1 LISQILEMLELKN
14 ISFTYID
21 NVVIEDVSFVIK
33 KGENIALIGES
44 GCGKSTLLKLIY
56 GLYDLDKGVISYK
69 DKIILGPKYNL
80 IPGEDYIK
88 YLAQDFDLMP
98 YISVEENVGKFLSN
112 IYRDKKKARVQEL
125 LEMVEMTEFAKV
137 KAKYLSGGQQQRV
150 ALARVLALE
159 PEILLLDEPFSQID
173 TFRKNALRRNLFRY
187 LKEKQITCIIAT
199 HDSTDALSFSD
210 ETIVMKDG
218 KILAKNAP
226 KELFKNPSDRYVA
239 SLFGEIN
246 ELKLSQLNSAEQE
259 DKTILVY
266 PHQLK
271 ANENGVL
278 NVIVKQSYF
287 KGTHYLIES
296 VFENTVLFFEN
307 ASDLEPETK
316 ISLSLQI

>member
-1 LISQILEMLELKN
+1 MISQISEMLELKN

-33 KGENIALIGES
+33 KGENIAIIGES

-112 IYRDKKKARVQEL
+112 IYIDKKKARVQEL

-210 ETIVMKDG
+210 ETIVMKNG

-226 KELFKNPSDRYVA
+226 KELFENPSDKYVA

-246 ELKLSQLNSAEQE
+246 ELKLSQLDSAEQE

-278 NVIVKQSYF
+278 KVIVKQSYF

>member
-1 LISQILEMLELKN
+1 MLELKN

-33 KGENIALIGES
+33 KGENIAIIGES

-69 DKIILGPKYNL
+69 DNIILGPKYNL

-210 ETIVMKDG
+210 ETIVMKNG
-218 KILAKNAP
+218 KVLAKNAP
-226 KELFKNPSDRYVA
+226 KELFENPSDKYVA

-271 ANENGVL
+271 VNENGIL
-278 NVIVKQSYF
+278 KVIVTQSYF

>member
-1 LISQILEMLELKN
+1 MISQISEMLELKN

-33 KGENIALIGES
+33 KGENIAIIGES

-210 ETIVMKDG
+210 ETIVMKNG
-218 KILAKNAP
+218 KVLAKNAP
-226 KELFKNPSDRYVA
+226 KELFENPSDRYVA

-246 ELKLSQLNSAEQE
+246 ELKLSQLNDVEQE

-278 NVIVKQSYF
+278 KVIVKQSYF

>member
-1 LISQILEMLELKN
+1 MISQISEMLELKN

-33 KGENIALIGES
+33 KGENIAIIGES

-112 IYRDKKKARVQEL
+112 IYIDKKKARVQEL

-210 ETIVMKDG
+210 ETIVMENG
-218 KILAKNAP
+218 KILDKNAP
-226 KELFKNPSDRYVA
+226 KELFENPSDKYVA

-246 ELKLSQLNSAEQE
+246 ELKLSQLDSAEQE

-278 NVIVKQSYF
+278 KVIVKQSYF